1 MKLLPSLLEQNVE
14 KITAKMNYLKNNLE
28 SVLKETNQPS
38 LSLSVNFIYPIYASE
53 HNLPMTISP
62 LLTITEASNLK
73 EYPLTVHA
81 NYLVTAQELTEAIP
95 IGSSRL
101 VPPGWTM
108 NLYLPTDIYA
118 HFTQSLGKIV
128 KLGAIVFL
136 SKLNQE
142 IIDSLKKEGCMRFS
156 LYGRHL
162 LNHTE
167 VEEVEINTIDN
178 IIKNNLDCEFV
189 LSTEIQ
195 ELINLVKEY
204 PNVQL
209 CVDQSYW
216 NSKLN

>member
-14 KITAKMNYLKNNLE
+14 KITAKINYLKNNLE

-38 LSLSVNFIYPIYASE
+38 LALSVNFIYPIYASE

-62 LLTITEASNLK
+62 FLTITEANNLK
-73 EYPLTVHA
+73 SYPLTVHA

-95 IGSSRL
+95 IGNSNI

-118 HFTQSLGKIV
+118 HFTQSLGKVV
-128 KLGAIVFL
+128 KLGAIIFL
-136 SKLNQE
+136 SKLNQTL
-142 IIDSLKKEGCMRFS
+142 IDSLKKEGCYRFS

-162 LNHTE
+162 LNHTD
-167 VEEVEINTIDN
+167 VEEVEISNIDS
-178 IIKNNLDCEFV
+178 IIKNNPDCEFV
-189 LSTEIQ
+189 LSTELT
-195 ELINLVKEY
+195 ELIELIQDY

-216 NSKLN
+216 SSKFN